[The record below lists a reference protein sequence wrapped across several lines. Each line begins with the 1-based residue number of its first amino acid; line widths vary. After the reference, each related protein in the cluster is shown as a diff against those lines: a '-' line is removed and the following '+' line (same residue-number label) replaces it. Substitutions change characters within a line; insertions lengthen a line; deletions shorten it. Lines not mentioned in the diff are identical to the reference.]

1 VCVTCL
7 GEVDRTLRAAGVRTW
22 RIAHTRA
29 VLRDALREADLAARL
44 AITQT
49 TQPAAVIVAVPGAH
63 GGTASDGDGPAFYDV
78 QRRRLRTRETA
89 LDLTERLQ
97 GRLADLD
104 AETFIV
110 HTNRGAVEGAISRLL
125 AGQGGPFDL
134 GRLPGHVRMGVGMG
148 ATVPGAEDNARRA
161 LVMGE
166 RDGDLHVAYPDG
178 AVMRASGDRPAET
191 FRLRETGAATQ
202 RIARELGLG
211 PLALTRLSRALRH
224 VDVSAVTAA
233 ELAQAYGI
241 EARSARR
248 LMTALQRAGIAT
260 QLGRQGG
267 PRAGRPQ
274 TVYRI
279 DVGRLIAAEGE

>member
-1 VCVTCL
+1 
-7 GEVDRTLRAAGVRTW
+7 
-22 RIAHTRA
+22 

-44 AITQT
+44 AITET
-49 TQPAAVIVAVPGAH
+49 TQLAAVIVAAPGPH
-63 GGTASDGDGPAFYDV
+63 GGDPPSGGAAGSYDA
-78 QRRRLRTRETA
+78 QRRRLRAREMA
-89 LDLTERLQ
+89 LDLAERLQ

-104 AETFIV
+104 ESTFIV
-110 HTNRGAVEGAISRLL
+110 HSNRGAVEAAIARLL
-125 AGQGGPFDL
+125 AGQGGPLDL
-134 GRLPGHVRMGVGMG
+134 QRLPGDLRVGVGMG
-148 ATVPGAEDNARRA
+148 ATAPGAAENARRA

-166 RDGDLHVAYPDG
+166 RDGDLHVAYADG
-178 AVMRASGDRPAET
+178 AVVRASADRPAET
-191 FRLRETGAATQ
+191 YRLRETGASTQ

-211 PLALTRLSRALRH
+211 PLALTRLMRALRQ
-224 VDVSAVTAA
+224 VDPSAVTAA

-260 QLGRQGG
+260 RLGRQGG